1 MRLKIKILPGDF
13 TIFKLPSGS
22 IIPDWVDR
30 GRFYSITDT
39 GEEMSIICSG
49 EGTPEEY
56 PHECSMK
63 IFKIDA
69 ELEFSMTGVLDSITA
84 PLAENRIPIFTIST
98 FNTDYI
104 FIKMEHST
112 RAVQALEPFHD
123 IEYYGW

>member
-1 MRLKIKILPGDF
+1 MRLKIKILPGDY

-22 IIPDWVDR
+22 AIPEWVDKN
-30 GRFYSITDT
+30 RFYSITDT
-39 GEEMSIICSG
+39 GEELSIVCSG

-63 IFKIDA
+63 IFKVDA
-69 ELEFSMTGVLDSITA
+69 ELEFSMTGILNSITK
-84 PLAENRIPIFTIST
+84 PLADNKIPVFTIST

-104 FIKMEHST
+104 FIKMEHAN
-112 RAVQALEPFHD
+112 RAVQALEAFHD

>member
-1 MRLKIKILPGDF
+1 MRLKIKILPGDY

-22 IIPDWVDR
+22 DTPDWVDKS
-30 GRFYSITDT
+30 RFYSITDT
-39 GEEMSIICSG
+39 GEELSLICSG
-49 EGTPEEY
+49 EGTPEDY

-63 IFKIDA
+63 IFKVDA
-69 ELEFSMTGVLDSITA
+69 ELEFSMTGILNSITA
-84 PLAENRIPIFTIST
+84 PLAKQKIPVFTIST

-104 FIKMEHST
+104 FIKMEHAN